1 MVVICVNGYG
11 RSALVENRVDRLVV
25 DESGLCHALH
35 QLARTEVFVDV
46 QSPVDAVVVPDV
58 KGLGG
63 KHLVDEH
70 VEVDLLVDGSGH
82 QPNHASQTLSRF
94 REIARDHWE
103 ELIAHL
109 WHGLGADL
117 NWVQSYRCWSCREKW
132 HQRSRVHVEFH
143 IY

>member
-70 VEVDLLVDGSGH
+70 VEVDLLVDGVRAPTKPCVANSITGQGDSERSLGRADCPSVARSGGRSKLG
-82 QPNHASQTLSRF
+82 PKLS
-94 REIARDHWE
+94 
-103 ELIAHL
+103 LL
-109 WHGLGADL
+109 VL
-117 NWVQSYRCWSCREKW
+117 
-132 HQRSRVHVEFH
+132 
-143 IY
+143 